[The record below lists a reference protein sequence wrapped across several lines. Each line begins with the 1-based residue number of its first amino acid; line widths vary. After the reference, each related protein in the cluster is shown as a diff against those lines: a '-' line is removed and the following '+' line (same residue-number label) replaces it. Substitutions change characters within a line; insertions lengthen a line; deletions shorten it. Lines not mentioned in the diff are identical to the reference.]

1 MARLFFAL
9 FSEFSEPGGL
19 SPRYPQR
26 ILQVMPH
33 VFALLESWTCY
44 GQWLPGDQRGYV
56 ANTLTHEGY
65 REKRNQPGTPCE
77 RNDSA
82 TYRRA
87 QELQKGETVRLSAE
101 QAIVAATA
109 MIEAAVDREWLILR
123 GAIMANHVHIL
134 VANCPDD
141 GPAVRRVLKGTSQA
155 ALSRSLGESRK
166 WWTSGGSDRYKHGA
180 AAVAAAVNY
189 VANQEYPLVLIVENK
204 LVLPSM
210 GASPV
215 AR

>member
-1 MARLFFAL
+1 M
-9 FSEFSEPGGL
+9 S
-19 SPRYPQR
+19 
-26 ILQVMPH
+26 H

-56 ANTLTHEGY
+56 SNTLTNEGY
-65 REKRNQPGTPCE
+65 REKRNQPGTLCD

-87 QELQKGETVRLSAE
+87 RELQKGEIVRLSEE
-101 QAIVAATA
+101 QAIIAATA
-109 MIEAAVDREWLILR
+109 MIEACVDREWLILR
-123 GAIMANHVHIL
+123 GAIMANHVHI
-134 VANCPDD
+134 VVTNSPDD

-155 ALSRSLGESRK
+155 ALSRSLGEPRK

-180 AAVAAAVNY
+180 AAVATAVNY
-189 VANQEYPLVLIVENK
+189 VANQEFPLVLIVENK
-204 LVLPSM
+204 LVLHST